1 MPVVSTGEQKL
12 NGTNAAPHK
21 YLQQGLASVGH
32 ALALFSGPTAQDV
45 VDEAGSVDVDVVDVD
60 VMDIDVVDID
70 VVEVKQLQALEIRE
84 LPQVATGL
92 GACLVLLDGLF
103 SS

>member
-45 VDEAGSVDVDVVDVD
+45 VDEAGVVDADVVDV
-60 VMDIDVVDID
+60 DVVDID